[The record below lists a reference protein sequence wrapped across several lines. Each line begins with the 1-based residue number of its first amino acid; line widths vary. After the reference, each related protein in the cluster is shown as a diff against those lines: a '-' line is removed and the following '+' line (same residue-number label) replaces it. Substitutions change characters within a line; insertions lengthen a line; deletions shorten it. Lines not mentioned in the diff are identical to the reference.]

1 MALDRNQQKSGP
13 GSRHIRDV
21 MTPNPE
27 CVSEKDSL
35 QDVARIMKDQD
46 TGVVPVVDGRKIV
59 GLITDRD
66 IVVRG
71 LAEGKDLAT
80 TRVNE
85 LMTKSIR
92 SVREDSTVSEALNLM
107 GNAEIRRVPVVNGNN
122 ELVGI
127 VSLGDIA
134 SQTNQDGKVGKAV
147 EEISQAPP
155 NN

>member
-1 MALDRNQQKSGP
+1 MTDRN
-13 GSRHIRDV
+13 RHIRDV

-35 QDVARIMKDQD
+35 RDVARIMKDQD
-46 TGVVPVVDGRKIV
+46 TGVVPVVDGKRII

-66 IVVRG
+66 IVIRG
-71 LAEGKDLAT
+71 LAEGKNLDTA
-80 TRVNE
+80 RVNE
-85 LMTKSIR
+85 LMTKSVR
-92 SVREDSTVSEALNLM
+92 TVREDASVNDVLNTM
-107 GNAEIRRVPVVNGNN
+107 GNAEIRRVPVVNSRD

-134 SQTNQDGKVGKAV
+134 AQGNQDGKVGKAV
-147 EEISQAPP
+147 EDISEAPP